1 MEKKILQFQGGGRV
15 KAKKTEKSKEKMVAI
30 SRLRRRGGEVRVLE
44 WPTCREDSASPG
56 ASTWTL
62 RRRTRRGERRR
73 RGGIARCLSTGETE
87 GRRERWKM
95 AVTRQVDLM
104 NKWKAVDTADEGLLS
119 VRAQYQE
126 KMVEFAQRWSKVKHF
141 LSLLKKNYLLQII
154 QYKIGTFQ
162 HDQH

>member
-1 MEKKILQFQGGGRV
+1 MKV
-15 KAKKTEKSKEKMVAI
+15 KKTEKSKEIEKMVAI

-44 WPTCREDSASPG
+44 WPTCREDSVSPG
-56 ASTWTL
+56 VSTLTL
-62 RRRTRRGERRR
+62 RRRTRRGGRRR

-126 KMVEFAQRWSKVKHF
+126 KMVEFAERWSKVGATGF
-141 LSLLKKNYLLQII
+141 LFLLGCCCCCCCLII
-154 QYKIGTFQ
+154 VNNTRLRRASWR
-162 HDQH
+162 